1 MSSREHTN
9 NNCRLKMKAFG
20 KIAFGVVAV
29 LSLPV
34 VLPIMAVSNMIDARH
49 QKRVANQVSCKH
61 CGKLLGEAAILESNR
76 VVAEEW
82 KRARAKHPGVRFR
95 KIRKHHAICTE
106 CGQEYFYSNQG
117 KTYLPV
123 VPA

>member
-1 MSSREHTN
+1 MLGRSAK
-9 NNCRLKMKAFG
+9 KMKTLG
-20 KIAFGVVAV
+20 NIAFGVIAV

-34 VLPIMAVSNMIDARH
+34 VLPVMVVRNMIDAKC
-49 QKRVANQVSCKH
+49 QKRIANEVSCEQ

-82 KRARAKHPGVRFR
+82 KNLQAKRPGVKFR
-95 KIRKHHAICTE
+95 RIRRHHAICTE
-106 CGQEYFYSNQG
+106 CGQEYLYSNQG

>member
-1 MSSREHTN
+1 
-9 NNCRLKMKAFG
+9 MKRNPIAN
-20 KIAFGVVAV
+20 IAFGAIAV

-34 VLPIMAVSNMIDARH
+34 VIPVIVVRNTIDARY
-49 QKRVANQVSCKH
+49 QKRIANSVSCEE
-61 CGKLLGEAAILESNR
+61 CGKVLGEAAILESNR

-82 KRARAKHPGVRFR
+82 KQLQAKRPGVKFR
-95 KIRKHHAICTE
+95 RIRRHHAICTE
-106 CGQEYFYSNQG
+106 CGQEYLYSNQG